1 MTDRPRSRFARPS
14 PAALK
19 QARYRER
26 LRRSEAVYPVP
37 IGPTVVDFLVRA
49 GWLPAGREAH
59 PDFDVA
65 EAAGACLRDTARRN

>member
-1 MTDRPRSRFARPS
+1 MKNRRRPRSRT
-14 PAALK
+14 PAAEK

-49 GWLPAGREAH
+49 GWLSADREAH
-59 PDFDVA
+59 PDPDVA
-65 EAAGACLRDTARRN
+65 EAAGACLRDTARGN